1 MNTKAKAMEIIKKV
15 GEKGEMITAKMHQ
28 GKIELE
34 IIGEVTHAQAIE
46 KNEFAYEINQDN
58 TGQFLVSDFLEND
71 FELAMP
77 AIKSEWEKDI
87 FEGIVCLYSENY

>member
-1 MNTKAKAMEIIKKV
+1 MKNKAMEILEKV
-15 GEKGEMITAKMHQ
+15 KENSEMIIAEMYQ
-28 GKIELE
+28 GKIILE

-87 FEGIVCLYSENY
+87 FEGIVFLYSENY